1 MRKVLVILFALLICG
16 CGVENQ
22 NAEIQ
27 AKGVC
32 IIGASFAYPENGW
45 FELACEELGCMPIN
59 KAVSSENIIHNA
71 LRFKDKTQFAE
82 GEMDTFSTFVIMH
95 THNIDAYCEES
106 GKFGENPTIAEAY
119 DYVIR
124 SYISMCRELEFNSSS
139 AWYGIVGGK
148 PVDII
153 LCTHWHDA
161 RVTFNDSVRRL
172 AERWTGYVRLCEFDK
187 NIGFTKD
194 LPDLE
199 SGKQVSVIFA
209 HPGNGATEVID
220 GVEYGWHPKRGR
232 DSEIQQR
239 MADIFCKCF

>member
-1 MRKVLVILFALLICG
+1 M
-16 CGVENQ
+16 
-22 NAEIQ
+22 
-27 AKGVC
+27 
-32 IIGASFAYPENGW
+32 
-45 FELACEELGCMPIN
+45 
-59 KAVSSENIIHNA
+59 
-71 LRFKDKTQFAE
+71 
-82 GEMDTFSTFVIMH
+82 
-95 THNIDAYCEES
+95 
-106 GKFGENPTIAEAY
+106 
-119 DYVIR
+119 
-124 SYISMCRELEFNSSS
+124 
-139 AWYGIVGGK
+139 
-148 PVDII
+148 
-153 LCTHWHDA
+153 
-161 RVTFNDSVRRL
+161 TFNDSVRRL